1 MKPLKLTW
9 KLVLFRGPLFLINCI
24 LWAAFHALPALFGV
38 IAKAVFD
45 VLSGDAPAGW
55 NVWTLVVA
63 LVLVSAARIGAFAW
77 GIQLFFRLLYE
88 MGSLLRANILR
99 WVLTGTGAKPLAES
113 PGQMVARFRE
123 DVHDIL
129 DYIEAW
135 VDLGGVLVFAV
146 VALAIMLR
154 VDPLIT
160 LAVAVPMAFL
170 IFVNDRMGT
179 RIRAYRR
186 AHREATSRV
195 TGFIGELLGAVQ
207 AVQVNCAEPHVL
219 TRFRSLNE
227 TRRVAALRDVLSM
240 QFIHS
245 LNEVVISISTTVIL
259 LLAATKMTAG
269 TFSVG
274 DLALFTTYLEQLT
287 WLMHYGGDMIARHKR
302 VFVSFDRLATAM
314 DGAGPEAVVA
324 HQPIYLHEPVPA
336 WQAVP
341 AGEPSARPLEHLTI
355 RGLTHRYDEAH
366 AAGAAGIQDIDLD
379 IPGGSLTVI
388 TGQIGSGKTTLLR
401 ALLGLL
407 PRQAGAVLWNGV
419 PVHQPD
425 QFFAPPHAA
434 YTPQVPNLVSES
446 LRDNILLGVAAD
458 ATALDAAVRAAVL
471 DQDLP
476 DMPDGLDTLVG
487 PKGVR
492 LSGGQL
498 QRAAAARMFVR
509 RPALLVM
516 DDLSSRLDVV
526 TEQRLWEQLFALQDD
541 GYRRAAQRPTCL
553 VVSHRRPV
561 LQRAD
566 QIIVLKD
573 GRIEAVGKLD
583 ELLAT
588 SAEMRLL
595 WQQHEPEPMPAQA

>member
-1 MKPLKLTW
+1 
-9 KLVLFRGPLFLINCI
+9 
-24 LWAAFHALPALFGV
+24 
-38 IAKAVFD
+38 
-45 VLSGDAPAGW
+45 
-55 NVWTLVVA
+55 
-63 LVLVSAARIGAFAW
+63 
-77 GIQLFFRLLYE
+77 
-88 MGSLLRANILR
+88 
-99 WVLTGTGAKPLAES
+99 
-113 PGQMVARFRE
+113 
-123 DVHDIL
+123 
-129 DYIEAW
+129 
-135 VDLGGVLVFAV
+135 
-146 VALAIMLR
+146 
-154 VDPLIT
+154 
-160 LAVAVPMAFL
+160 
-170 IFVNDRMGT
+170 
-179 RIRAYRR
+179 
-186 AHREATSRV
+186 
-195 TGFIGELLGAVQ
+195 
-207 AVQVNCAEPHVL
+207 
-219 TRFRSLNE
+219 
-227 TRRVAALRDVLSM
+227 
-240 QFIHS
+240 
-245 LNEVVISISTTVIL
+245 
-259 LLAATKMTAG
+259 
-269 TFSVG
+269 
-274 DLALFTTYLEQLT
+274 
-287 WLMHYGGDMIARHKR
+287 
-302 VFVSFDRLATAM
+302 M

-509 RPALLVM
+509 HPSLLVM
-516 DDLSSRLDVV
+516 DDLSSRLDVL
-526 TEQRLWEQLFALQDD
+526 TEQRLWERLFALQDG

-595 WQQHEPEPMPAQA
+595 WQQHEPEPMPAQV

>member
-1 MKPLKLTW
+1 
-9 KLVLFRGPLFLINCI
+9 
-24 LWAAFHALPALFGV
+24 
-38 IAKAVFD
+38 
-45 VLSGDAPAGW
+45 
-55 NVWTLVVA
+55 
-63 LVLVSAARIGAFAW
+63 
-77 GIQLFFRLLYE
+77 
-88 MGSLLRANILR
+88 
-99 WVLTGTGAKPLAES
+99 
-113 PGQMVARFRE
+113 
-123 DVHDIL
+123 
-129 DYIEAW
+129 
-135 VDLGGVLVFAV
+135 
-146 VALAIMLR
+146 
-154 VDPLIT
+154 
-160 LAVAVPMAFL
+160 
-170 IFVNDRMGT
+170 
-179 RIRAYRR
+179 
-186 AHREATSRV
+186 
-195 TGFIGELLGAVQ
+195 
-207 AVQVNCAEPHVL
+207 VL

-227 TRRVAALRDVLSM
+227 TRRVTALRDVLSM

-302 VFVSFDRLATAM
+302 VSVSFDRLATAM
-314 DGAGPEAVVA
+314 EGAGDDAAVA

-341 AGEPSARPLEHLTI
+341 TGEPSVRPLEQLTV

-366 AAGAAGIQDIDLD
+366 AAEAAGIQDIDLE

-407 PRQAGAVLWNGV
+407 PRQAGVVLWNGV

-458 ATALDAAVRAAVL
+458 DAALDAAVRAAVL

-526 TEQRLWEQLFALQDD
+526 TEQRLWERLFALQDG
-541 GYRRAAQRPTCL
+541 GYRPTCL

-583 ELLAT
+583 ELLGT

-595 WQQHEPEPMPAQA
+595 WQQHEAEPMPAQA